1 MFFMENDND
10 IGSPVNVFM
19 KAFLDEVETALTEQE
34 YQSCPEKESHI
45 KIELHATGI
54 KEAGG
59 GLKIHVFNLGGKL
72 SDSNTQKMTVYAKK
86 ISEVD
91 KAEEEARIKLAKHK
105 MGIIDD
111 EMIKT

>member
-45 KIELHATGI
+45 KIEQ
-54 KEAGG
+54 
-59 GLKIHVFNLGGKL
+59 GLTEKFFTYL
-72 SDSNTQKMTVYAKK
+72 SYYIPISNMPYPECGTMVA
-86 ISEVD
+86 
-91 KAEEEARIKLAKHK
+91 
-105 MGIIDD
+105 
-111 EMIKT
+111 